1 MAMHRPW
8 NAGDKGNETAAVSP
22 AIAERVTIPV
32 SGMTCAACQSFIQR
46 TLAGR
51 PGVKDANVN
60 LMLNNAT
67 VTFDPG
73 VTSASAL
80 VDTIRG
86 TGYGAEIPAGEVSVL
101 AEQEGHDDA
110 QFREYRQLRL
120 KAAVSLIAGFA
131 AMILSMPLMSANSA
145 GGMERMKD
153 PLMSWNLRVLDP
165 ALRGA
170 LPWIYEANDDAIRW
184 GLFFLS
190 ALILGWAGR
199 RFYTKAW
206 SALLHRTADMNTLV
220 ALGTGAAFLYST
232 ASTIAPGFFVAHGIA
247 PDVYFEAAI
256 LIVGLVL
263 SGNAL
268 ESRAKGQTAGAL
280 RKLVQ
285 LQPKTATVLR
295 DGVERDLPVES
306 IQEGDVILLR
316 PGERIATDGRVIS
329 GKSSVDESML
339 TGESL
344 PVEKAVHDRVIGG
357 TINQNGSLRYRAS
370 GLGTGSTLAQIVRLL
385 REAQGSRAPIQRVAD
400 RVSAIFVP
408 AVLCIGVI
416 TFGTWRFFAAGAGV
430 MQAFAAAVTV
440 LVIACPCAMGLA
452 VPTAVMVATGRGA
465 AYGILI
471 KGGEALQRLE
481 KVDTVVLDKTGTITE
496 GRPEVTEVVLAAH
509 MSHEATGQDDID
521 AENHLL
527 RIAAA
532 LEHASEH
539 PLGEAVMRHAKA
551 RNLSHARVEEFE
563 ALTGL
568 GVAGKLDGESALVG
582 NSALMQR
589 YGVATGSLHEEEK
602 RIAEEGKTPLWIAIG
617 GKIAGIVAVAD
628 AIKPT
633 SITAIRQLHAGG
645 LRVVMLT
652 GDNERTANSIARAA
666 GIDEVIAGVLPAG
679 KVDAIKRLQEEHR
692 VVAMVGDGVNDAP
705 ALAQADVGLTM
716 ASGSDIAMEAGDAT
730 LMRSDLTGVAA
741 AITLSR
747 GTMRVMRQNLFW
759 AFIYNIIGI
768 PLAAGALYPVCGLLL
783 SPVLASAAMA
793 LSSFSVVTN
802 SLRLRRLNL
811 A

>member
-153 PLMSWNLRVLDP
+153 PLISWNLRVLDP

-232 ASTIAPGFFVAHGIA
+232 ATTIAPGFFVAHGIA

-357 TINQNGSLRYRAS
+357 TINQNGSLRYVQA
-370 GLGTGSTLAQIVRLL
+370 AWEQ
-385 REAQGSRAPIQRVAD
+385 EARWRRSCGCCGRRRDRAPRFASRRSRERDFCARGTVHWSHYIWDVEVFCAGRGRNAGL
-400 RVSAIFVP
+400 RCCCYVSGDC
-408 AVLCIGVI
+408 LSM
-416 TFGTWRFFAAGAGV
+416 RDGAGRSY
-430 MQAFAAAVTV
+430 
-440 LVIACPCAMGLA
+440 GSNGW
-452 VPTAVMVATGRGA
+452 TGRGA

-471 KGGEALQRLE
+471 EGGEALQRLE

-563 ALTGL
+563 NVDGPWGCRKTGR
-568 GVAGKLDGESALVG
+568 GERAG
-582 NSALMQR
+582 
-589 YGVATGSLHEEEK
+589 
-602 RIAEEGKTPLWIAIG
+602 W
-617 GKIAGIVAVAD
+617 
-628 AIKPT
+628 
-633 SITAIRQLHAGG
+633 
-645 LRVVMLT
+645 
-652 GDNERTANSIARAA
+652 
-666 GIDEVIAGVLPAG
+666 
-679 KVDAIKRLQEEHR
+679 
-692 VVAMVGDGVNDAP
+692 
-705 ALAQADVGLTM
+705 
-716 ASGSDIAMEAGDAT
+716 
-730 LMRSDLTGVAA
+730 
-741 AITLSR
+741 
-747 GTMRVMRQNLFW
+747 
-759 AFIYNIIGI
+759 
-768 PLAAGALYPVCGLLL
+768 
-783 SPVLASAAMA
+783 
-793 LSSFSVVTN
+793 
-802 SLRLRRLNL
+802 
-811 A
+811 